1 MFRLFYIAMCS
12 SRPVASS
19 RARLAALM
27 AVSCVAG
34 ATDSVMSPYL
44 CPLVRARTGAGASL
58 CGLMISARFATHI
71 VFVLVLGQAVARL
84 GAARMLVTSALLCGL
99 ANMLL
104 ASVELITHATTFTL
118 LCFTFLVLSMVAD
131 SGVFCSIYV
140 LAAQA
145 TAPQHGEARAGLSAS
160 GPAWVETLYGCGA
173 MLGPPLGGLIFSRCG
188 FGGVILLLG
197 ATMATAALGTW
208 RLYTPLARPRPQ
220 PDPGHEESAGDTA
233 DQQQSYLRILA
244 SPVAAL
250 CCVLQISSGTVG
262 AWYLSSL
269 QSHLSG
275 TLGLATEQVGLV
287 YMCPSLVYT
296 LLTPLVGHVLDTCAG
311 HVATPLLYLGLTAN
325 ILGYLLLGPSS
336 LLSHVSPHVASTVA
350 GLVLI
355 GVGQATCLITCLT
368 IILRVTRGS
377 GREGVAGKVTSVWE
391 CCEMVGGYLG
401 SVLGGIAA
409 DTHGFRAATTAVL
422 GLETGLFLLLMPV
435 FSVMYCRKVQ

>member
-1 MFRLFYIAMCS
+1 MSS
-12 SRPVASS
+12 SRPVAVASS

-104 ASVELITHATTFTL
+104 ASVELVTPATTFTL

-145 TAPQHGEARAGLSAS
+145 TAPQHGEAGAGLSAS

-173 MLGPPLGGLIFSRCG
+173 MLGPPLGGLIFTRCG

-197 ATMATAALGTW
+197 GTMATAALGTW
-208 RLYTPLARPRPQ
+208 RLYTPLARPRPRPQ
-220 PDPGHEESAGDTA
+220 PAPGHEEAAADTAADTA
-233 DQQQSYLRILA
+233 DQQQSYLSILA

-296 LLTPLVGHVLDTCAG
+296 LLTPLVGHVLDTCVG

-368 IILRVTRGS
+368 IILRVTPDSR
-377 GREGVAGKVTSVWE
+377 REGVAGKVTSVWE

-401 SVLGGIAA
+401 SVLGGVAA

-422 GLETGLFLLLMPV
+422 GLETGLLLLLMPV

>member
-1 MFRLFYIAMCS
+1 MS
-12 SRPVASS
+12 SYRPVASR

-71 VFVLVLGQAVARL
+71 VFVLVLGQAVAAL

-104 ASVELITHATTFTL
+104 ASVALVTHATTFTL
-118 LCFTFLVLSMVAD
+118 LCFAFLVLSMVAD

-145 TAPQHGEARAGLSAS
+145 TAPQQPGEAGAGLSAS

-197 ATMATAALGTW
+197 GTMATVALGTW
-208 RLYTPLARPRPQ
+208 SVYTPLAGPRPQ
-220 PDPGHEESAGDTA
+220 PDPGHDEAAADTAADTA
-233 DQQQSYLRILA
+233 DQQQSYLSILA

-250 CCVLQISSGTVG
+250 CCVLQVSSGTVG

-336 LLSHVSPHVASTVA
+336 LLTHVAPHVASTVA

-422 GLETGLFLLLMPV
+422 GLETGLLLVLMPV
-435 FSVMYCRKVQ
+435 FSVIYCRKVR

>member
-1 MFRLFYIAMCS
+1 MSS
-12 SRPVASS
+12 SRQVASS

-104 ASVELITHATTFTL
+104 ASVELVTPATTFTL

-145 TAPQHGEARAGLSAS
+145 TAPQPGEAGAGLSAS

-208 RLYTPLARPRPQ
+208 WLYTPLARPRP
-220 PDPGHEESAGDTA
+220 DPGHEESAAATAGDTA
-233 DQQQSYLRILA
+233 DQQQSSLSILA

-296 LLTPLVGHVLDTCAG
+296 LLTPLVGHVLDTCAD

-401 SVLGGIAA
+401 SVLGGVAA

-422 GLETGLFLLLMPV
+422 GLETGLLLLLMPV
-435 FSVMYCRKVQ
+435 FSVMYCRKVR

>member
-1 MFRLFYIAMCS
+1 MSS

-104 ASVELITHATTFTL
+104 ASVELVSHATTFTL

-145 TAPQHGEARAGLSAS
+145 TAPQQQGEAGAGLSAS

-197 ATMATAALGTW
+197 ATMATAALATW
-208 RLYTPLARPRPQ
+208 RLYTPLARPRPR
-220 PDPGHEESAGDTA
+220 PDPVHEEAAADTAADTA
-233 DQQQSYLRILA
+233 DQQQSYLSILA

-296 LLTPLVGHVLDTCAG
+296 LLTPLVGHVLDTCVS

-401 SVLGGIAA
+401 SVLGGVAA

-422 GLETGLFLLLMPV
+422 GLETGLLLLLMPV
-435 FSVMYCRKVQ
+435 FSVMYYRKVQR